1 MPMRIDHD
9 IGIYSEHSAMDLKW
23 YSLAFKDKHPSRD
36 DEKTYNLFR
45 VIYED
50 ILREDKEG
58 YNDDEDE

>member
-9 IGIYSEHSAMDLKW
+9 IGIYSEHYAMVLKW

-58 YNDDEDE
+58 YDEDETE

>member
-1 MPMRIDHD
+1 MV
-9 IGIYSEHSAMDLKW
+9 LKW